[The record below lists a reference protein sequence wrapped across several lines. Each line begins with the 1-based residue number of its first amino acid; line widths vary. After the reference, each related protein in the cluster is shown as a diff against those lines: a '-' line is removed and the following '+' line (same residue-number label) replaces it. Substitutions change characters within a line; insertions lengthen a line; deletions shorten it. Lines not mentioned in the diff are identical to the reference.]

1 MNSWKTARLGRT
13 NLTVGRLGLTASYGA
28 DERCVQ
34 LAFERGVNYLYWGS
48 RRTATFAAGLRA
60 LKPRRDELVLVIQSY
75 TRLAALLPWSLKRSL
90 RALGMDY
97 ADVLLLGL
105 WNKPVPPA
113 ILEQALQLREQGLA
127 RHIAVSTHNRPHAAE
142 LAGNDANLDVL
153 HVRYNAVHSGAERD
167 IFPKLPAPEARPGI
181 VSFTATC
188 WGELLKPDQVPAG
201 DAVPSASDCYRFV
214 LANPAV
220 DVCLTGPRSV
230 SDLTA
235 ALDAWD
241 KGPMT
246 AEEIAWMRRVG
257 QAKYRRPSRLS
268 FRYAG
273 KGSADGGAETP

>member
-1 MNSWKTARLGRT
+1 LGRT

-48 RRTATFAAGLRA
+48 RRTDSFGTGLRR
-60 LKPRRDELVLVIQSY
+60 LRPRRDEFVLVIQSY
-75 TRLAALLPWSLKRSL
+75 ARLAAMVPWSLQ
-90 RALGMDY
+90 RALRWLSMDY
-97 ADVLLLGL
+97 ADVLLLGM
-105 WNKPVPPA
+105 WNRNVTPA
-113 ILEQALQLREQGLA
+113 IIEEALRLRERGLI

-142 LAGNDANLDVL
+142 LARHDANIDAL

-188 WGELLKPDQVPAG
+188 WGALLRQERVPPG
-201 DAVPSASDCYRFV
+201 NAVPSASDCYRFV
-214 LANPAV
+214 LTNPAV
-220 DVCLTGPRSV
+220 DVCLTGPRSA

-235 ALDAWD
+235 ALDGWD

-246 AEEIAWMRRVG
+246 AEELAWMRRVG
-257 QAKYRRPSRLS
+257 QAKYQKPSRFWLKW
-268 FRYAG
+268 AG
-273 KGSADGGAETP
+273 KGSAD